1 MAKTKNTDAAAEK
14 ATLNRY
20 NLLKEIAVLE
30 EKIAKDYETT
40 GVYSV
45 EQNKQLEKTQK
56 NLVKIDKFLDGNNVK
71 IKEGIDLYKDTE
83 SSISSMSNMMG
94 GFKNQIKAT
103 TEFGV
108 EFSKSIAN
116 SSSTNKAVFEDSNRL
131 LSEMSSITAELSQLN
146 KEDTIEIAS
155 KSQELQ
161 SLYAKLSNSISS
173 MDADFA
179 NLSDS
184 DKQILK
190 ELKEQYGQMLA
201 LGVGASKFAN
211 VSKEVKEV
219 YEDLGTDLESLQ
231 KTFQKIVI
239 TAQIFFSSLKNS
251 AGLTLMFVGGL
262 VDDFNTLAKE
272 VGGTVTQMFQ
282 LKAQSFLVSKILG
295 DEAGAA
301 VTSLAEKLGN
311 ANDVTLGMSINVGV
325 LSNRLGVSGEEAA
338 TLVNQF
344 GNLSGLSSDIAMD
357 TMEAASQLASANGVA
372 PAKVMSDIAENTE
385 FFALYSKNGGA
396 NIAAAAIEARR
407 LGVDLSTAAKIS
419 DTLLDYQS
427 SVASEMQ
434 ASVLLGRNLNLNRAR
449 ELAYAGDSVGAMKA
463 GLEAAGG
470 IAEFNKMDVYQKKA
484 VAEAL
489 GTSVSELQQMSANM
503 ERAATPA
510 GKLEESFHA
519 TTAFVQEMG
528 AGITGTAVKGIGA
541 MLIGMKDFKGQLS
554 DAKEGFDFLKNAGAT
569 LLGKGDGLGSLLA
582 SKTEAAILSK
592 SSPVASLAETATDN
606 IKDKASS
613 LVTDKIDTITSPE
626 AVEEATTSINKD
638 KSIGDKLKDLSKGLK
653 AMGNGQVLFGALNL
667 IPTALG
673 FLALLPGLPGM
684 FAISAIGIPA
694 GAGLKGLASGL
705 KAFGKAA
712 PEALIGIGMLALFG
726 IALIP
731 FTYALSLLAPLVESI
746 GKSVGSVIESIGKG
760 IASVVGSIGDLMVK
774 VLPLINMEAA
784 VGVFA
789 LASAFGVLSFALGTF
804 ATAGFAALPVL
815 AAIGLAAGAV
825 GMLMAGGEAEGGESN
840 LLLEEIKGLRNDI
853 QTQPIMVQLDGRQV
867 YMSNLRQQK
876 NKSN

>member
-1 MAKTKNTDAAAEK
+1 
-14 ATLNRY
+14 
-20 NLLKEIAVLE
+20 
-30 EKIAKDYETT
+30 
-40 GVYSV
+40 
-45 EQNKQLEKTQK
+45 
-56 NLVKIDKFLDGNNVK
+56 
-71 IKEGIDLYKDTE
+71 
-83 SSISSMSNMMG
+83 
-94 GFKNQIKAT
+94 
-103 TEFGV
+103 
-108 EFSKSIAN
+108 
-116 SSSTNKAVFEDSNRL
+116 
-131 LSEMSSITAELSQLN
+131 
-146 KEDTIEIAS
+146 
-155 KSQELQ
+155 
-161 SLYAKLSNSISS
+161 
-173 MDADFA
+173 
-179 NLSDS
+179 
-184 DKQILK
+184 
-190 ELKEQYGQMLA
+190 
-201 LGVGASKFAN
+201 
-211 VSKEVKEV
+211 
-219 YEDLGTDLESLQ
+219 
-231 KTFQKIVI
+231 
-239 TAQIFFSSLKNS
+239 
-251 AGLTLMFVGGL
+251 
-262 VDDFNTLAKE
+262 
-272 VGGTVTQMFQ
+272 
-282 LKAQSFLVSKILG
+282 
-295 DEAGAA
+295 
-301 VTSLAEKLGN
+301 
-311 ANDVTLGMSINVGV
+311 
-325 LSNRLGVSGEEAA
+325 
-338 TLVNQF
+338 LVNQF
-344 GNLSGLSSDIAMD
+344 GNLSGLSSDVAMD

-372 PAKVMSDIAENTE
+372 PASVMKDIAENTE

-407 LGVDLSTAAKIS
+407 LGVDLGTAAKIS
-419 DTLLDYQS
+419 DNLLDYQT
-427 SVASEMQ
+427 SVQSEMQ
-434 ASVLLGRNLNLNRAR
+434 ASVLLGRNLNLTKAR

-463 GLEAAGG
+463 GLEAAGD
-470 IAEFNKMDVYQKKA
+470 IHEFNKMDVYQKKA

-489 GTSVSELQQMSANM
+489 GTSVSELQQMVANM

-569 LLGKGDGLGSLLA
+569 LLGKGDGVGSLLA

-592 SSPVASLAETATDN
+592 SSPVASLATTATDT
-606 IKDKASS
+606 IKDKASD
-613 LVTDKIDTITSPE
+613 LVSDKIDTIASPE

-825 GMLMAGGEAEGGESN
+825 GMLMGGGEAEGGESN
-840 LLLEEIKGLRNDI
+840 LLLEEIKGLRQDI

-867 YMSNLRQQK
+867 YISNLRQAK